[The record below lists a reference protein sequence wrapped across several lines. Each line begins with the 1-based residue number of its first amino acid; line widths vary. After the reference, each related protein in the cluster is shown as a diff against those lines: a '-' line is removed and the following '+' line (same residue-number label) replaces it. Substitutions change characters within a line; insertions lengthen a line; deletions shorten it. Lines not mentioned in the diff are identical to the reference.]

1 MDNIHFLSCMFRREM
16 SNEYQIYQYLNF
28 LFRIIQTI
36 SIYRFYNVEI
46 LKGLVNVILYS
57 KITKQFDDDKLFL
70 AENENNRK
78 LNKKFYNPD
87 YPLLSIIP
95 FH

>member
-1 MDNIHFLSCMFRREM
+1 MPNLIISGFCIENY
-16 SNEYQIYQYLNF
+16 SN
-28 LFRIIQTI
+28 QTL
-36 SIYRFYNVEI
+36 YKFYNEDI
-46 LKGLVNVILYS
+46 LKVPVNVLLYS

-87 YPLLSIIP
+87 
-95 FH
+95 

>member
-1 MDNIHFLSCMFRREM
+1 MDNIHFLRQM
-16 SNEYQIYQYLNF
+16 SMKSNNIWILYCSF
-28 LFRIIQTI
+28 
-36 SIYRFYNVEI
+36 SIYRFYNVDI
-46 LKGLVNVILYS
+46 LKELVNFILYS
-57 KITKQFDDDKLFL
+57 KITKPFEDDKLFL
-70 AENENNRK
+70 AKNENNRK